1 MVKYGRRKQ
10 DEVDRQEKILKEQV
24 LHKKSPLNISLP
36 FLVFSDEWLHYTS
49 FSRQPL
55 GASKKCSYT
64 SFGHPGILKVAR
76 PHDVSEWNS

>member
-10 DEVDRQEKILKEQV
+10 DEVDRQEKIW
-24 LHKKSPLNISLP
+24 KSRFYTRRVHLTYPCH
-36 FLVFSDEWLHYTS
+36 FLFSQMNGYTTLV

-76 PHDVSEWNS
+76 PRDVSERNS